1 MLIQLLII
9 LLGIVLVSFGARLLV
24 EGASSLA
31 RRFQISDLVIGLT
44 VVSFGTSAP
53 ELVVSVIAA
62 KNGTAEVALGNV
74 IGSNIVNICV
84 ILGLTALLHP
94 LKIQQ
99 NTIWKEIPFSLLGV
113 IVAFFLASDIWLD
126 HAPVAAI
133 SRSDGAVL
141 LCFFVIYLYY
151 MFEVGRLNPAFQAAT
166 PDTQDKP
173 VWLTLG
179 MIAGGLLALVF
190 GGQFIVNGAVAIA
203 RQMGVSEAI
212 IGLTLVSIGTS
223 IPELATSV
231 VAAVRGKAD
240 LAVGNVVGSNIFN
253 IFFILGASAM
263 VAPLPVGHI
272 TLVDF
277 GVCVLATLLMF
288 FGCFVSTPK
297 VLYRIE
303 GGVLL
308 GLYVVYLG
316 WLIRQMVYPT

>member
-9 LLGIVLVSFGARLLV
+9 ALGIALVSFGARQLV

-31 RRFQISDLVIGLT
+31 RRFHISDLVIGLT

-53 ELVVSVIAA
+53 ELVVSVVAA

-113 IVAFFLASDIWLD
+113 IVAFFLASDVWLD
-126 HAPVAAI
+126 HAPEAAI
-133 SRSDGAVL
+133 TRSDGAVL

-151 MFEVGRLNPAFQAAT
+151 MFDVGRINPAFQTAT
-166 PDTQDKP
+166 PETHDKP
-173 VWLTLG
+173 VWLALGLTL
-179 MIAGGLLALVF
+179 AGLAMLVY
-190 GGQFIVNGAVAIA
+190 GGQLIVDGAVAVA
-203 RQMGVSEAI
+203 RSMGISEAI

-253 IFFILGASAM
+253 IFFILGASAS

-272 TLVDF
+272 SLVDF

-308 GLYVVYLG
+308 GLYAAYLG
-316 WLIRQMVYPT
+316 WLIWQIAYPT